1 VSVSWSANPVTN
13 SLSGLKDT
21 ITFYASC
28 TAQKGTFTV
37 TITAIGADG
46 NSATSNYTLTIA

>member
-1 VSVSWSANPVTN
+1 MSVGRSANPITN
-13 SLSGLKDT
+13 SVSGVKDT
-21 ITFYASC
+21 ITFYRSP

-46 NSATSNYTLTIA
+46 NSATSNYMLTIS